1 MQKEVQEYV
10 KKCNQ
15 YQRFAPNIHQP
26 GCVLNPLSSPCPF
39 IQWGLDIV
47 GPFLRAVGNR
57 KWLLV
62 GTDYFM
68 KWVEESLSNIRDIDA
83 KKFVWKS
90 IVTQVGIPYTLISNN
105 GLLFDSKPSG
115 DIAVNWA
122 LGMGIQLQPIRKE
135 MGKLKQSTKS

>member
-1 MQKEVQEYV
+1 M
-10 KKCNQ
+10 
-15 YQRFAPNIHQP
+15 
-26 GCVLNPLSSPCPF
+26 
-39 IQWGLDIV
+39 
-47 GPFLRAVGNR
+47 GNR

-90 IVTQVGIPYTLISNN
+90 IVTQVGIPYTLISNK

-122 LGMGIQLQPIRKE
+122 LGTGIQLQPIRKE